1 MAQKWR
7 RMAQASTKAARPG
20 KRQTSS
26 RLFCKTATLA
36 ARAARLFGQRFFI
49 VTARAQREISRCM
62 VDANLRRRFSD
73 F

>member
-26 RLFCKTATLA
+26 TLICKTATLHVQHA
-36 ARAARLFGQRFFI
+36 FL
-49 VTARAQREISRCM
+49 VSVSLSSRHGRN
-62 VDANLRRRFSD
+62 VKFHVAWWTQI
-73 F
+73 

>member
-26 RLFCKTATLA
+26 RLYLQNSNS
-36 ARAARLFGQRFFI
+36 ARAAHLFGTFRYRHA
-49 VTARAQREISRCM
+49 TGAM
-62 VDANLRRRFSD
+62 
-73 F
+73 